1 MEGGF
6 QLNKNNATLVLEN
19 GRIVEI
25 ELFFDEAPATVAN
38 FSRLANS
45 DFYNG
50 LTFHRV
56 IPGFMAQGGCPNGD
70 GSGTA
75 GYRIKSEAEQST
87 RRHIRGILSMVHD
100 GFKDNGSCQFFIC
113 YDTFPNLDGEH
124 TIFGKVI
131 QGMDAIE
138 ELHEGS
144 RIQNIRVY

>member
-1 MEGGF
+1 
-6 QLNKNNATLVLEN
+6 
-19 GRIVEI
+19 
-25 ELFFDEAPATVAN
+25 
-38 FSRLANS
+38 
-45 DFYNG
+45 
-50 LTFHRV
+50 
-56 IPGFMAQGGCPNGD
+56 
-70 GSGTA
+70 
-75 GYRIKSEAEQST
+75 
-87 RRHIRGILSMVHD
+87 MVHD